1 VGKRAAQLM
10 FLCDSFF
17 QLIIGMWLHT
27 SSETQEKNIQELL
40 SLLPKTSPY
49 YSSPSAPIVAFDR
62 GYVKGSV
69 ILTFLER
76 RFKNITVCTI
86 VGSGHPFVAQLDIKA
101 YIECQPKLDDSLQ
114 VPNISDIV

>member
-1 VGKRAAQLM
+1 MGKRAAQLM

-49 YSSPSAPIVAFDR
+49 CSSPSAPIVAFDR

-69 ILTFLER
+69 IVTFLER

-86 VGSGHPFVAQLDIKA
+86 VGSGRPFVAQLDIKA

>member
-1 VGKRAAQLM
+1 M

-49 YSSPSAPIVAFDR
+49 YSSPLAHIVAFDR

-69 ILTFLER
+69 IITFYR
-76 RFKNITVCTI
+76 KAVQKYNSMRHSWIWSSFCCA
-86 VGSGHPFVAQLDIKA
+86 VGHQSIH
-101 YIECQPKLDDSLQ
+101 
-114 VPNISDIV
+114 